1 MRAFT
6 EHPQS
11 VGETYFEHM
20 GCATYFGR
28 RMILAGFACLLHGL
42 FPFLF
47 TGTGRKTI
55 TELHE
60 QMVTGRCGQAQKRKD
75 AKLARKRARAN
86 TALNRDAA

>member
-1 MRAFT
+1 MKAFT
-6 EHPQS
+6 EHPAS
-11 VGETYFEHM
+11 VGESYFEHM

-28 RMILAGFACLLHGL
+28 RMILAGFACLLHGI

-60 QMVTGRCGQAQKRKD
+60 QMVTGRCGQAQKMAQKKAHKRKV
-75 AKLARKRARAN
+75 ANLARKRA
-86 TALNRDAA
+86 